1 MFINFTNHPSAQWS
15 AEQKAAAQ
23 AYGEVIDLA
32 FPAIDPAADEAAL
45 DSLASAYAARILHM
59 NPDAVLCQ
67 GEFTFVY
74 RVVLRLEAER
84 FRVYPVPTVWFAVL
98 KRNFLPTAAFIIGES
113 AFVLFYADLLHYS
126 KVNIFQPSGSS
137 FFRWVVIYLVYDP
150 RKGAEINV
158 RPHDMPFH
166 ILSPQGDD
174 NPLRC
179 QNSLFIYNCNLSP
192 QGDDNPLRCQNSLFI
207 YNCNLSPQGDDN

>member
-1 MFINFTNHPSAQWS
+1 M
-15 AEQKAAAQ
+15 
-23 AYGEVIDLA
+23 
-32 FPAIDPAADEAAL
+32 
-45 DSLASAYAARILHM
+45 
-59 NPDAVLCQ
+59 
-67 GEFTFVY
+67 
-74 RVVLRLEAER
+74 
-84 FRVYPVPTVWFAVL
+84 
-98 KRNFLPTAAFIIGES
+98 KRDFLPTAAFIIGES

-192 QGDDNPLRCQNSLFI
+192 QGDDNLGPVYWATYKTSLQLIPARGQKTPHLFLMRSFSFANLSSLFSVGCLSMNGMI
-207 YNCNLSPQGDDN
+207 AAAVIFFLLQLLHSDKICYNKANSEHLSQNRQIHFPFIVQFFHNP